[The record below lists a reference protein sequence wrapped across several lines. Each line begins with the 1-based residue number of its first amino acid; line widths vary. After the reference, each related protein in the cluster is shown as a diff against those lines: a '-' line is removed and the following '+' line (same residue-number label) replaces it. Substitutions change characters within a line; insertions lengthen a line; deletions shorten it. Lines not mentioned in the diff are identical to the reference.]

1 MANSSFGRRNFSQ
14 PNCDSRSFNAVHSS
28 IGQVLSITAYIFQ
41 FFASVIGNSLV
52 VAVFYKRH
60 EQLRAPVNYFI
71 VNMAVSDL
79 HVPIFV
85 IPRRVWEIV
94 MGCGPWFV
102 GEVLGDFLCKVVHLA
117 DEISI
122 TVSSQSMV
130 FIAAERFWAIVNS
143 MKTPI
148 ISLKTTPRFIGFT
161 WLFSTVF
168 YSYYFFAYNLEING
182 KHFLACTVYGSCLR
196 IQTNSGRLTGLSF
209 LLSS

>member
-1 MANSSFGRRNFSQ
+1 M
-14 PNCDSRSFNAVHSS
+14 
-28 IGQVLSITAYIFQ
+28 
-41 FFASVIGNSLV
+41 
-52 VAVFYKRH
+52 
-60 EQLRAPVNYFI
+60 
-71 VNMAVSDL
+71 
-79 HVPIFV
+79 
-85 IPRRVWEIV
+85 
-94 MGCGPWFV
+94 

-130 FIAAERFWAIVNS
+130 FIAAERFWAIVYS

-168 YSYYFFAYNLEING
+168 CSYYFFLHIIWKLMA